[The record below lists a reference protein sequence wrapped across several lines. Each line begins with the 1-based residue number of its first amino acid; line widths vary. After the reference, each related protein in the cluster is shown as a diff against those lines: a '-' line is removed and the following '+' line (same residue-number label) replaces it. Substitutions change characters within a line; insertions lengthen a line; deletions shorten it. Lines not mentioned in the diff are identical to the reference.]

1 VLGLAVLP
9 ALPARRVLGYAVV
22 CGLVAFLVDVYLY

>member
-1 VLGLAVLP
+1 VLP
-9 ALPARRVLGYAVV
+9 EVPARRAAGYALL